1 MFPGFGDSAS
11 LRIGPGRDRHGLG
24 GAPVAERLNSANW
37 TARTETES
45 SFVFMPAN
53 LAITRLL
60 NHLFGP
66 LVVSVLNLLGIHH
79 NPARPPI
86 NDTFALEFLVAACLV
101 LFFLLV
107 RFTLSVEKPNPAQQI
122 AEMIHEFTGSTA
134 DQIIGHG
141 YERFQ
146 AFVTCV
152 FLFVVINN
160 LIGLLPGIV
169 TPTSAPV
176 VPLGIALC
184 TFVYYNFYGFKEQ
197 GFVGYMKQFAGPIWW
212 ISPLLFF
219 IEIISHCARV
229 MSLTIRLYANMFASD
244 LVTLVF
250 FSLIPVGIP
259 AIFLGLHAG
268 VSLIQA
274 YVFMLLSMIYL
285 SVAVSHE
292 H

>member
-1 MFPGFGDSAS
+1 
-11 LRIGPGRDRHGLG
+11 
-24 GAPVAERLNSANW
+24 
-37 TARTETES
+37 
-45 SFVFMPAN
+45 MPQN
-53 LAITRLL
+53 FAITRLL

-66 LVVSVLNLLGIHH
+66 AIVSVLNMLGIH
-79 NPARPPI
+79 PAHPDRPI
-86 NDTFALEFLVAACLV
+86 TDTFALELLVAACLIA
-101 LFFLLV
+101 FFLIV
-107 RFTLSVEKPNPAQQI
+107 RISLSVEKPNPAQQI
-122 AEMIHEFTGSTA
+122 AEMIHEFTGSNA

-146 AFVTCV
+146 AFVTCI
-152 FLFVVINN
+152 FLFVVLNN
-160 LIGLLPGIV
+160 LLGLIPGVV

-176 VPLGIALC
+176 VPLGIAVC
-184 TFVYYNFYGFKEQ
+184 TFIYYHFHGFREQ
-197 GFVGYMKQFAGPIWW
+197 GVVGYMKHFAGPIWW
-212 ISPLLFF
+212 IAPLLFP
-219 IEIISHCARV
+219 IEIVSHFARV

-274 YVFMLLSMIYL
+274 YVFMLLAMIYL
-285 SVAVSHE
+285 SQAVAHE

>member
-1 MFPGFGDSAS
+1 
-11 LRIGPGRDRHGLG
+11 
-24 GAPVAERLNSANW
+24 
-37 TARTETES
+37 
-45 SFVFMPAN
+45 MPPN
-53 LAITRLL
+53 FWITRLL
-60 NHLFGP
+60 NHLFAP
-66 LVVSVLNLLGIHH
+66 VVAALMNMVGVHPAD
-79 NPARPPI
+79 PARPI
-86 NDTFALEFLVAACLV
+86 NDTFALEVLVAFCLV
-101 LFFLLV
+101 VFFLIV

-122 AEMIHEFTGSTA
+122 AEMIHEFTGSHA
-134 DQIIGHG
+134 EQIIGGHN

-146 AFVTCV
+146 AFTTCV
-152 FLFVVINN
+152 FLFIVINN
-160 LIGLLPGIV
+160 LLGLIPGVV

-184 TFVYYNFYGFKEQ
+184 TFIYYHFYGLKEQ
-197 GFVGYMKQFAGPIWW
+197 GFVGYLKHFAGPIWW
-212 ISPLLFF
+212 ISWLLFP
-219 IEIISHCARV
+219 IEIISHFARI

-250 FSLIPVGIP
+250 FSLVPVAIP

-285 SVAVSHE
+285 SIAVAHE

>member
-1 MFPGFGDSAS
+1 MIPNF
-11 LRIGPGRDRHGLG
+11 
-24 GAPVAERLNSANW
+24 W
-37 TARTETES
+37 
-45 SFVFMPAN
+45 
-53 LAITRLL
+53 ITRLL
-60 NHLFGP
+60 NHLFAP
-66 LVVSVLNLLGIHH
+66 AVTALMNLVGVHPAD
-79 NPARPPI
+79 PARPI
-86 NDTFALEFLVAACLV
+86 NDAYALEVLVALGLV
-101 LFFLLV
+101 VFFLIV

-122 AEMIHEFTGSTA
+122 AEMIHEFTGMNAS
-134 DQIIGHG
+134 QIIGHN

-146 AFVTCV
+146 AFTTCV
-152 FLFVVINN
+152 FLFIVINN
-160 LIGLLPGIV
+160 MLGLIPGVV

-184 TFVYYNFYGFKEQ
+184 TFVYYQFYGLKEQ
-197 GFVGYMKQFAGPIWW
+197 GFIGYMKHFAGPVWW
-212 ISPLLFF
+212 ISPLLFP

-250 FSLIPVGIP
+250 FSLVPVAIP
-259 AIFLGLHAG
+259 AVFLGLHAF

-285 SVAVSHE
+285 SEAVAHE

>member
-1 MFPGFGDSAS
+1 MIPNF
-11 LRIGPGRDRHGLG
+11 
-24 GAPVAERLNSANW
+24 W
-37 TARTETES
+37 
-45 SFVFMPAN
+45 
-53 LAITRLL
+53 ITRLL
-60 NHLFGP
+60 NHLFAP
-66 LVVSVLNLLGIHH
+66 AVTALMNLVGVHPAD
-79 NPARPPI
+79 PARPI
-86 NDTFALEFLVAACLV
+86 NDAYALEVLVALGLV
-101 LFFLLV
+101 VFFLIV

-122 AEMIHEFTGSTA
+122 AEMIHEFTGMNAS
-134 DQIIGHG
+134 QIIGHN

-146 AFVTCV
+146 AFTTCV
-152 FLFVVINN
+152 FLFIVINN
-160 LIGLLPGIV
+160 MLGLIPGVV

-184 TFVYYNFYGFKEQ
+184 TFVYYQFYGLKEQ
-197 GFVGYMKQFAGPIWW
+197 GFIGYMKHFAGPVWW
-212 ISPLLFF
+212 ISPLLFP

-250 FSLIPVGIP
+250 FSLVPVAIP

-285 SVAVSHE
+285 SEAVAHE

>member
-1 MFPGFGDSAS
+1 MVPNF
-11 LRIGPGRDRHGLG
+11 
-24 GAPVAERLNSANW
+24 W
-37 TARTETES
+37 
-45 SFVFMPAN
+45 
-53 LAITRLL
+53 ITRLL
-60 NHLFGP
+60 NHLFAPVAVALMNMVGVHP
-66 LVVSVLNLLGIHH
+66 AD
-79 NPARPPI
+79 PARPI
-86 NDTFALEFLVAACLV
+86 NDTYALEVLVALGLLV
-101 LFFLLV
+101 FFLIV

-122 AEMIHEFTGSTA
+122 AEMIHEFTGSNA
-134 DQIIGHG
+134 SQIIGHN

-146 AFVTCV
+146 AFTTCV
-152 FLFVVINN
+152 FLFIIINN
-160 LIGLLPGIV
+160 LSGLIPGVV

-184 TFVYYNFYGFKEQ
+184 TFIYYHFYGFKEQ
-197 GFVGYMKQFAGPIWW
+197 GFVGYMKHFAGPIWW
-212 ISPLLFF
+212 IAWLLFP

-250 FSLIPVGIP
+250 FSLIPVAVP

-268 VSLIQA
+268 VSVIQA

-285 SVAVSHE
+285 SQAVAHE

>member
-1 MFPGFGDSAS
+1 MVPNF
-11 LRIGPGRDRHGLG
+11 
-24 GAPVAERLNSANW
+24 W
-37 TARTETES
+37 
-45 SFVFMPAN
+45 
-53 LAITRLL
+53 ITRLL
-60 NHLFGP
+60 NHLFAPVAVALMNMVGVHP
-66 LVVSVLNLLGIHH
+66 AD
-79 NPARPPI
+79 PARPI
-86 NDTFALEFLVAACLV
+86 NDTFALEVLVALGLV
-101 LFFLLV
+101 VFFLIV

-122 AEMIHEFTGSTA
+122 AEMIHEFTGSNA
-134 DQIIGHG
+134 SQIIGHN

-146 AFVTCV
+146 AFTTCV
-152 FLFVVINN
+152 FLFIVINN
-160 LIGLLPGIV
+160 LLGLIPGVV

-184 TFVYYNFYGFKEQ
+184 TFIYYHVYGLKEQ
-197 GFVGYMKQFAGPIWW
+197 GFVGYLKHFAGPIWW
-212 ISPLLFF
+212 ISWLLFP
-219 IEIISHCARV
+219 IEIISHFARV

-250 FSLIPVGIP
+250 FSLVPVAVP

-285 SVAVSHE
+285 SMAVAHE